1 MDSGGKAMAIS
12 KCVKLLTVTASC
24 LVLFSCAAGS
34 NFTPKTPDGAMCK
47 AKCAQDMAICQGS
60 SYTCDR
66 AVSTC
71 MTACQELDNL
81 VPTKPAK

>member
-1 MDSGGKAMAIS
+1 MSNILKFIFIG
-12 KCVKLLTVTASC
+12 TVIIT
-24 LVLFSCAAGS
+24 FYGCAAGS

-81 VPTKPAK
+81 VPTKTAK

>member
-1 MDSGGKAMAIS
+1 MALNKVRHTMKNTTKFTFFMIVVSALSG
-12 KCVKLLTVTASC
+12 
-24 LVLFSCAAGS
+24 CAAGS
-34 NFTPKTPDGAMCK
+34 SFTPKTPDGAMCK

-71 MTACQELDNL
+71 MASCQELDNIMIS
-81 VPTKPAK
+81 KQAR